1 MNAKPFIAPVLL
13 GFLLAVVAPV
23 IALFGLA
30 GFDWNLIDTPKWVGL
45 DNFANL
51 NLGPSL
57 ITTAW
62 IALLVVAITVGF
74 GGLLGY
80 LGFHAIYLLP
90 WFTAPIA
97 IGVIWKWLLAP
108 TGGLLSTALGFR
120 LDLLSDVFWAPITVA
135 AVIAWCGIGYTALVF
150 SAALSSVQANTV
162 DAAALDGAGKVAT
175 LWNIQLPQVR
185 RLVFFIVVTTT
196 VQALTTYDL
205 VYLLTGGGPDQATD
219 LASIHIVD
227 EALKTFEVGKAS
239 ATSIAFLI
247 FELLILS
254 AEYLVYRVI
263 TRRFN
268 D

>member
-1 MNAKPFIAPVLL
+1 VNVRPFLAPVLL

-45 DNFANL
+45 DNFTNL
-51 NLGPSL
+51 NLGASL

-62 IALLVVAITVGF
+62 IALLVVVISVGL

-80 LGFHAIYLLP
+80 LGFKAIYLLP

-97 IGVIWKWLLAP
+97 IGVIWKWILAP
-108 TGGLLSTALGFR
+108 TGGLLSTSLSFR
-120 LDLLSDVFWAPITVA
+120 VDLLSNDYWAPITVA
-135 AVIAWCGIGYTALVF
+135 AVISWCGIGYTALIF
-150 SAALSSVQANTV
+150 NAALNSVQAHTV
-162 DAAALDGAGKVAT
+162 DAAALDGAGRFT
-175 LWNIQLPQVR
+175 SLWRIQLPQIR
-185 RLVFFIVVTTT
+185 RLVYFIVVTTT
-196 VQALTTYDL
+196 IQALTTYDL
-205 VYLLTGGGPDQATD
+205 IYILTGGGPSLTTD
-219 LASIHIVD
+219 VISIHVVNQ
-227 EALKTFEVGKAS
+227 ALNTFQVGSAS

-247 FELLILS
+247 FEVLILLV
-254 AEYLVYRVI
+254 EYLVYRLV